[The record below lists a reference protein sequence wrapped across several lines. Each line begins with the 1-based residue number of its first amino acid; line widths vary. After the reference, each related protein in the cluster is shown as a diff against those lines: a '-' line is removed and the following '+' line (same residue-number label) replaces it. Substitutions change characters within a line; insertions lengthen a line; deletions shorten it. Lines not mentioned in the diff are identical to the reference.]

1 MAQTHGNDKGVDLL
15 IHALA
20 VSAIQYGQ
28 RYVPKSCT
36 PIRRNQ
42 RLKARITWQFNKSSC
57 PG

>member
-15 IHALA
+15 IHALI

-28 RYVPKSCT
+28 RYVPEYRAS
-36 PIRRNQ
+36 IRRNQ